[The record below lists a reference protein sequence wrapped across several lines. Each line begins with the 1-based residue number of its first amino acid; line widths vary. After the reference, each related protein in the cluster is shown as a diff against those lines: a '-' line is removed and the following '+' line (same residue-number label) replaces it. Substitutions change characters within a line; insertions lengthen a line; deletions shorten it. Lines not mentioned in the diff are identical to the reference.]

1 MTNRKKTIRLSPDED
16 QLLRTLHRQSGV
28 PDGQFAQR
36 PKFWQQITSVWNGAT
51 DRRDTPEDLLHYI
64 MTRRKRGK
72 GRPGRWEPFG
82 DAYKPLSC
90 PEPDT
95 LTPEQ
100 WEVVDAIYVEMKVGA
115 DNFLIDRE
123 LRREM
128 LRRFV
133 ERAGTHVPELLF
145 AAALIARRKGGFLPK
160 AGQGGSNSD
169 MGFNDIN
176 KVA

>member
-36 PKFWQQITSVWNGAT
+36 PKFWRQFTSVWNEAT

-64 MTRRKRGK
+64 MTRRKRGR
-72 GRPGRWEPFG
+72 GRPGRWDPFG
-82 DAYKPLSC
+82 DDYQPLSC
-90 PEPDT
+90 PESGT
-95 LTPEQ
+95 LSPEQ
-100 WEVVDAIYVEMKVGA
+100 WMAVDAIYVEMKVGA

-133 ERAGTHVPELLF
+133 ERTGAHVPELLF
-145 AAALIARRKGGFLPK
+145 TAALIARRKGGFLPK
-160 AGQGGSNSD
+160 AGQSD
-169 MGFNDIN
+169 TDTGFGDIN
-176 KVA
+176 EVA